1 MAIVH
6 FINSKSKQT
15 VKGMAYVLR
24 YTTQDSKTRT
34 DDSEKLVTGVNCNA
48 DSAYTEFCNT
58 KKLYG
63 KQDGRQY
70 YHFVQSFDVDENIS
84 PQLAHEIALR
94 FASETEK
101 FNGFE
106 IVVSTH
112 CDRDHIHS
120 HFVMNSVNAENGK
133 KFHINESEVEEL
145 MEQSDKLCL
154 EYGLSVVEKSN
165 EKPKAKN
172 MSDREYRSAVKRESW
187 KIRLEAVIS
196 NAMTIAKSKEHFIM
210 LMEFEGYKVNFTD
223 SRKYITYT
231 TPEGKK
237 CRDIKLYDDKFLKE
251 MMEYEFKIRQDIAS
265 AVAFRSERRTENSR
279 NLRTMRNDYGTELE
293 SVDIGTQYSGKGAS
307 RHRGETSN
315 ARHPTAT
322 NRHYAITSGNV
333 NQSCAEYEDG
343 DFSVQFT
350 PTGASVGNEEL
361 SGEYADGYRET
372 GWEDER
378 AIFTSSLTG
387 EAEAS
392 QTYNEADAYLSNPV
406 SPSHSLGTDSA
417 FLFGN
422 LSEIIDE
429 DYEPEDCTTQ
439 PVIVDKKDKEKH
451 YGPVIGG
458 M

>member
-34 DDSEKLVTGVNCNA
+34 EDSEKLVTGINCNA

-58 KKLYG
+58 KKLFA

-133 KFHINESEVEEL
+133 KFHINETEVEEL
-145 MEQSDKLCL
+145 MLRSDKLCL

-196 NAMTIAKSKEHFIM
+196 NAMTVAKSKEHFIM
-210 LMEFEGYKVNFTD
+210 LMEFEGYKVNFSD

-251 MMEYEFKIRQDIAS
+251 MMEYEFKIRQDISS
-265 AVAFRSERRTENSR
+265 AVAFRSERRTQNSR
-279 NLRTMRNDYGTELE
+279 DLRAMRNDYRTELE
-293 SVDIGTQYSGKGAS
+293 SVDSSYSVTD
-307 RHRGETSN
+307 TS
-315 ARHPTAT
+315 
-322 NRHYAITSGNV
+322 SGGYPK
-333 NQSCAEYEDG
+333 QTD
-343 DFSVQFT
+343 QFDYQRR
-350 PTGASVGNEEL
+350 TG
-361 SGEYADGYRET
+361 R
-372 GWEDER
+372 ER
-378 AIFTSSLTG
+378 ADTRRTVL
-387 EAEAS
+387 
-392 QTYNEADAYLSNPV
+392 
-406 SPSHSLGTDSA
+406 
-417 FLFGN
+417 
-422 LSEIIDE
+422 
-429 DYEPEDCTTQ
+429 CR
-439 PVIVDKKDKEKH
+439 
-451 YGPVIGG
+451 YGRDRQG
-458 M
+458 